1 MQDLGLAVT
10 KSTKSD
16 NLKQLVAKEKVLN
29 EKMLE
34 QAPTWWLAFACFDNL
49 VALPK
54 TTSNAR
60 ATIQPFLFFARPLAH
75 DHGAG
80 LRPPGEGVQP
90 PMWNSADE
98 QLFTKNNFIYG
109 YDAIEEE
116 LKALPRPPARLP
128 ARLHHV
134 AIGGDASEP
143 FIGAHQIGNHRS
155 PYACRSQE

>member
-1 MQDLGLAVT
+1 MQDLGLAIA

-16 NLKQLVAKEKVLN
+16 NLKQIVTQEKALN

-34 QAPTWWLAFACFDNL
+34 QAPTWWLAFAAFDNL

-60 ATIQPFLFFARPLAH
+60 ATIQPFLFFAPPLAH
-75 DHGAG
+75 HPAAG
-80 LRPPGEGVQP
+80 LRPPGETVQP
-90 PMWNSADE
+90 PSWKSADE
-98 QLFTKNNFIYG
+98 QLFTKINFIYG

-128 ARLHHV
+128 GRLHQV
-134 AIGGDASEP
+134 AIVGEAPEP
-143 FIGAHQIGNHRS
+143 FVGALLLTKSGIIRS
-155 PYACRSQE
+155 IAH

>member
-1 MQDLGLAVT
+1 MQDLGLAIA

-16 NLKQLVAKEKVLN
+16 NLKQLVTQEKALN
-29 EKMLE
+29 EKALE
-34 QAPTWWLAFACFDNL
+34 QAPPWWLAFAAFDNL

-75 DHGAG
+75 HPAAG
-80 LRPPGEGVQP
+80 LHPPDKVVQP
-90 PMWNSADE
+90 PSWNLDDE

-116 LKALPRPPARLP
+116 RKALPRPPACLS
-128 ARLHHV
+128 AHLHHV
-134 AIGGDASEP
+134 AVVGEASEP
-143 FIGAHQIGNHRS
+143 FVGALLLPNR
-155 PYACRSQE
+155 E